1 MVPYLLELVDC
12 PGSFAANIRDQKPN
26 EMKQH
31 TLDWF
36 WDLKLVPKWVLFEVR
51 VEVAK
56 VPHQQNSKL
65 CEWKRCAAVR
75 RNRNQQFKLVW
86 RRYARVINPC
96 FLGCLQR
103 ASLGRALQVPSAPCM
118 FEKCDAW
125 IKTRPYA
132 RRVYTHTH
140 THAPLWGQN
149 YQQHALHWF
158 KAPSD
163 KFNTPKHQGR
173 KEKLQPPKESNQ
185 GKHKKVQTQ
194 KLKGNRQ
201 PYIPQTWG
209 ENRKNCDPQTDT

>member
-1 MVPYLLELVDC
+1 MQSQTFPKSIGNNIGPCSCNVQLMHIPVVSVMVPYLLELVDC

-140 THAPLWGQN
+140 TRPAMG
-149 YQQHALHWF
+149 A
-158 KAPSD
+158 
-163 KFNTPKHQGR
+163 
-173 KEKLQPPKESNQ
+173 KLSTTRASL
-185 GKHKKVQTQ
+185 V
-194 KLKGNRQ
+194 
-201 PYIPQTWG
+201 
-209 ENRKNCDPQTDT
+209 

>member
-1 MVPYLLELVDC
+1 M
-12 PGSFAANIRDQKPN
+12 
-26 EMKQH
+26 
-31 TLDWF
+31 
-36 WDLKLVPKWVLFEVR
+36 
-51 VEVAK
+51 
-56 VPHQQNSKL
+56 PHQQNSKL

-103 ASLGRALQVPSAPCM
+103 ASLGTELCKSPLPPACLKNVTPESKPDPMQEGC
-118 FEKCDAW
+118 
-125 IKTRPYA
+125 
-132 RRVYTHTH
+132 TH

-209 ENRKNCDPQTDT
+209 EKRTRRRLARERKRRFSSSSEYGSRKK